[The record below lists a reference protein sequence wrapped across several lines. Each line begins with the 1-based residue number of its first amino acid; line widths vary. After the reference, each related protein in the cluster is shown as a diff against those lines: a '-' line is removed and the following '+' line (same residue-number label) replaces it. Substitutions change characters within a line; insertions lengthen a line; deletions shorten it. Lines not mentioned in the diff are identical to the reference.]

1 MRRTKHL
8 AMVAAASAMGW
19 MGCSSHVQQSE
30 DCQALVACARA
41 KDRSAGTTTDVSRYE
56 AEGACWEN
64 EGIAELCERS
74 CTRGM
79 AFIRSR
85 EPSAPSECLP

>member
-1 MRRTKHL
+1 MGRTKLL
-8 AMVAAASAMGW
+8 AVAVAATAMGW

-41 KDRSAGTTTDVSRYE
+41 KDRIAGMTTDVSRYE

-64 EGIAELCERS
+64 EEIAELCERS

-85 EPSAPSECLP
+85 EPSAPSECRP